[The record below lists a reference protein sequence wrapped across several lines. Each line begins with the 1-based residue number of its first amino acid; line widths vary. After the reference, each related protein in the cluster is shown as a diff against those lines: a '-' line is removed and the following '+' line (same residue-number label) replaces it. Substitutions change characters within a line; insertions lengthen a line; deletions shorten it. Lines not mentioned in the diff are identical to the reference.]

1 MFGGRC
7 RCNYLQILRKVE
19 AAGIEPG
26 HFDDL
31 GAVSLRHLAP
41 VRDSPREMG
50 GPRALSRVANRHP
63 AGSVDQ
69 RDHGGPEKVPISLKR
84 WCDERDWHSL
94 PPTVAQ
100 AAVRAACERGELEH
114 DFPEL
119 VGLRRRTRSVP
130 IQMQRGTTSVKLSV
144 TPADG
149 KVYDVS

>member
-1 MFGGRC
+1 MLPTTIWEDKAKDLFRLRVHSDASCDFGGRS
-7 RCNYLQILRKVE
+7 RSKIMKLLLKVE

-69 RDHGGPEKVPISLKR
+69 RDHGGPEKVPISLKGGA
-84 WCDERDWHSL
+84 
-94 PPTVAQ
+94 TNATGT
-100 AAVRAACERGELEH
+100 AY
-114 DFPEL
+114 
-119 VGLRRRTRSVP
+119 RRRWRRPPSA
-130 IQMQRGTTSVKLSV
+130 RRANGESLSTTFLNS
-144 TPADG
+144 
-149 KVYDVS
+149 

>member
-31 GAVSLRHLAP
+31 GAVSPRHLAQ
-41 VRDSPREMG
+41 VRDPPREMG

-69 RDHGGPEKVPISLKR
+69 RDHKQLSLTSDN
-84 WCDERDWHSL
+84 CE
-94 PPTVAQ
+94 V
-100 AAVRAACERGELEH
+100 ERGVQVPL
-114 DFPEL
+114 L
-119 VGLRRRTRSVP
+119 VMIALHVASMLLVSALTR
-130 IQMQRGTTSVKLSV
+130 
-144 TPADG
+144 
-149 KVYDVS
+149 